1 MQGGRRADP
10 HLVERLADLDGEI
23 GIDKAALCDKGPQ
36 RALHL
41 ADGRPE
47 HRDRV
52 GREEDVPRRR
62 QPRQKLGH
70 ASLRVCS
77 RFERWIDP
85 RGIGVLHWAE
95 REQLS
100 EGRRQARPG
109 RVGAGA
115 VLLEERREAGLDA
128 RAVEVSPQVVVVRR
142 LPQEDQ
148 PGAGVRIELAPPAG
162 VGSIGQRRCCGP
174 IFYTWPRVL
183 TVEGALHGGSRVG
196 LRRRR
201 DGRDEGE
208 REHHSEQRRR
218 RLRGA
223 SGWPAWG
230 GALRADGVTPPGPK
244 NTRVG
249 LEVIN
254 RLERWPSTRSPLAPP
269 HRAAAPSRAAG
280 PAHLGCRPAQAGNP
294 PRCWLPSR
302 VVLGSEN
309 ISSTLVR

>member
-183 TVEGALHGGSRVG
+183 TVECALHGGSRVG

-218 RLRGA
+218 LRGCF

-230 GALRADGVTPPGPK
+230 ALPADDNCLPARPK

-254 RLERWPSTRSPLAPP
+254 RLERWPSTRSPHAPP